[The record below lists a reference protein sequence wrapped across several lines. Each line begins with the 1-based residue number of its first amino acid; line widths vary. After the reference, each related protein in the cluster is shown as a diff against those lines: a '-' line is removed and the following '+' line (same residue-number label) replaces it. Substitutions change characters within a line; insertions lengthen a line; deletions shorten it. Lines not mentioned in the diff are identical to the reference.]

1 MLAIDR
7 ISRLVSWLGFLACA
21 GFIVTLALLW

>member
-7 ISRLVSWLGFLACA
+7 VTRLVSWLGFLACA
-21 GFIVTLALLW
+21 GFVVTLALLS